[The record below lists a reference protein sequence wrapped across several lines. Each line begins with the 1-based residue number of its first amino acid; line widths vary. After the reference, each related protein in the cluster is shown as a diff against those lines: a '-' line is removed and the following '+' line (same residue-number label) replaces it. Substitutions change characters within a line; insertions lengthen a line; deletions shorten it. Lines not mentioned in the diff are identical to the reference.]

1 MILMINSVSTD
12 LSTIMQNAGKY
23 NQDATSLLAG
33 SSLLSETS
41 SNFILM
47 PKTEGGE
54 VNINPLAAYAAELTQ
69 DRRGP
74 QVVARFKTYDVPE
87 KAPWSSSKLPRR
99 DADNMLDAQLHAIAL
114 IRTIYTV
121 PPIPPSRRFPVMS

>member
-1 MILMINSVSTD
+1 MKEKTNTVTGIPAGKVVMPIVVLTGVLHLLVIIMILMINSVSTE

-69 DRRGP
+69 DRRG
-74 QVVARFKTYDVPE
+74 
-87 KAPWSSSKLPRR
+87 
-99 DADNMLDAQLHAIAL
+99 
-114 IRTIYTV
+114 
-121 PPIPPSRRFPVMS
+121 